1 MKDFQSFYNPIKEEL
16 ILVEGILRNQLQDV
30 PQELSDP
37 ASSLLFANGKRL
49 RPALLLNICK
59 MLGKVEKRALYISAG
74 IELVHTASLVHDDV
88 IDEANLRRGNPSINA
103 KWGNK
108 IAVLVGDLLVA
119 KAARLF
125 LKWGNKRIF
134 SIIAQA
140 VEKMSRGEALELLLR
155 GKEEIRE
162 SDYLKVI
169 ELKTA
174 SLFMATTRIGAILGN
189 ANRDEERRLSFF
201 GKYIGLAFQITD
213 DILNIT
219 SDEKRMGKPII
230 SDIKEGTLTL
240 PFIPLLKQGILKDL
254 LAMNR
259 LEREELMKK
268 LEESGGLE
276 KARRKAEMF
285 VNKAKSYLAPFPP
298 SPAKEAVL
306 QLSDFIISRE
316 R

>member
-1 MKDFQSFYNPIKEEL
+1 MKDFQSFYSPVKEEL
-16 ILVEGILRNQLQDV
+16 TIVEEILNNQLKDV
-30 PQELSDP
+30 PDELSTP

-59 MLGKVEKRALYISAG
+59 MLGRVEKRALYIAAG

-88 IDEANLRRGNPSINA
+88 IDEANMRRGNPSVNA

-125 LKWGNKRIF
+125 LKWGNTRIF
-134 SIIAQA
+134 SLIAKT
-140 VEKMSRGEALELLLR
+140 VEMMSRGEAMELLLR
-155 GKEEIRE
+155 GKEEIKER
-162 SDYLKVI
+162 DYLKVI

-174 SLFMATTRIGAILGN
+174 SLFSATARIGAILGN
-189 ANRDEERRLSFF
+189 ANREKEKRLSLF

-219 SDEKRMGKPII
+219 SDEKRMGKPSI
-230 SDIKEGTLTL
+230 SDIKEGNLTL
-240 PFIPLLKQGILKDL
+240 PFIPLIKKGILRDL
-254 LAMNR
+254 LVQYR
-259 LEREELMKK
+259 LEREDLRKK
-268 LEESGGLE
+268 LEESGGLG
-276 KARRKAEMF
+276 KARRKAEIF
-285 VNKAKSYLAPFPP
+285 INKAKNYLDFFPP

>member
-1 MKDFQSFYNPIKEEL
+1 MKDFQSFYTPIKEEL
-16 ILVEGILRNQLQDV
+16 ILVEEILRSQLKDV
-30 PQELSDP
+30 PQELSTP
-37 ASSLLFANGKRL
+37 ASSLIFANGKRL

-59 MLGKVEKRALYISAG
+59 MLGRVEKRALYLSAG
-74 IELVHTASLVHDDV
+74 IELVHTASLIHDDV
-88 IDEANLRRGNPSINA
+88 IDEADLRRGNPSINA

-134 SIIAQA
+134 SIIAEA
-140 VEKMSRGEALELLLR
+140 VENMSRGEALELLLR
-155 GKEEIRE
+155 GKEKIRE
-162 SDYLKVI
+162 KDYLKVI

-174 SLFMATTRIGAILGN
+174 SLFSATTRIGAILGE
-189 ANRDEERRLSFF
+189 ANREEERRLFLF

-219 SDEKRMGKPII
+219 SDEKSMGKPII

-240 PFIPLLKQGILKDL
+240 PFIPLLKKGILKDL
-254 LAMNR
+254 LAMNK
-259 LEREELMKK
+259 LEREELRRK

-276 KARRKAEMF
+276 KAKRKAEMF
-285 VNKAKSYLAPFPP
+285 VNKAKSYLASFPP

-306 QLSDFIISRE
+306 QLSDFIILRE

>member
-1 MKDFQSFYNPIKEEL
+1 MNDFQSFYSPIKEEL
-16 ILVEGILRNQLQDV
+16 TIVEEILINQLKDV
-30 PQELSDP
+30 PEELSTP

-59 MLGKVEKRALYISAG
+59 MLERVEKRALYIAAG

-88 IDEANLRRGNPSINA
+88 IDEANMRRGNPSVNA

-140 VEKMSRGEALELLLR
+140 VEMMSRGEAMELLLR
-155 GKEEIRE
+155 GKEEIKER
-162 SDYLKVI
+162 DYLKVI

-174 SLFMATTRIGAILGN
+174 SLFSATARIGAILGN
-189 ANRDEERRLSFF
+189 ANREEEKRLSLF

-219 SDEKRMGKPII
+219 SDEKRMGKPSI
-230 SDIKEGTLTL
+230 SDIKEGNLTL
-240 PFIPLLKQGILKDL
+240 PFIPLIKKGILRNL
-254 LAMNR
+254 WAQYR
-259 LEREELMKK
+259 FEREELRKK
-268 LEESGGLE
+268 LEESGGLG
-276 KARRKAEMF
+276 KARRKAEIF
-285 VNKAKSYLAPFPP
+285 INKAKNYLDFFPP